1 LPIVV
6 AAVKWREL
14 RLTQMFFF
22 LAKVKCSHLVDT
34 LENLAKSC
42 SGGVEDARMWILVL
56 DDDA

>member
-1 LPIVV
+1 
-6 AAVKWREL
+6 
-14 RLTQMFFF
+14 MFFF